1 MNGTPYKFL
10 DSYGLADRDIFFG
23 RERETEVLLS
33 DVINTRLVVLFAQTG
48 SGKTS
53 LINAGVR
60 PRLEELDY
68 ATFPIRVEKDPS
80 ESVTRVL
87 AGQGLLTDADTAKPL
102 AAQLTTAVER
112 SDKPIVVFFD
122 QFEEFFIYRAD
133 LRDADS
139 ADRFIAN
146 IAEIYR
152 DRESGV
158 HTVFSMREEY
168 FVEMDAFRDAIPTIF
183 HNESN
188 LRLRPF
194 DEEQARRAI
203 VLPAERW
210 GVRIE
215 EDLVD
220 SVLADLADGGRIE
233 PARLQIVCDALWDRA
248 RGGHITLG
256 HYRSLGGASKILG
269 DRLLQDVRGL
279 PDEQLELLERLL
291 PELETP
297 FSTKYTRGVDELVDK
312 LGVGPDDL
320 QGLTDALQE
329 AGLIKELMLHRA
341 RYIEWTSDYLAARTD
356 ELRAQVRGLVLRRR
370 LELAM
375 LRAPAPPTGLAP
387 WLTGDPDTS
396 PPLDEQALTELS
408 ADSGLLGG
416 LSRDEAEFVFSAALA
431 SGGTFARQWFDVA
444 SALGAATWNLLE
456 ALVREAPGAPAA
468 AAAVRLLGDVGGP
481 RSVEL
486 LEATVRVPA
495 LEAGA
500 FEAIGQVGGRSS
512 IRLLARLLDE
522 PSLAARALD
531 TLRRIGTPDAIDAMA
546 LAARRDD
553 ATACR
558 AGAALWRIVHDP
570 AGGSARTHAE
580 KAWTALISSDA
591 ERLFVVAL
599 RHSLETRFWFDRAR
613 EQGLDVLQVLRD
625 SVTNPA
631 TPLDQAEGAVR
642 LLVELPG
649 EEALM
654 LLQDARDRTGLEE
667 SVDKALAARATLARV
682 RSGPVAGPPPVAR
695 PAGGLDEES
704 WDLVGLEIERG
715 TFVPLLGHAVN
726 AGLLPMPSEIAQ
738 LWISRHGLGTTDS
751 DLAHVTDLL
760 SAEFG
765 PVYPRELLQ
774 RELRSDASTGA
785 HHRILARL
793 PVPIYITTTY
803 DDLME
808 RALAEAGRSPR
819 RVLPA
824 EPEPTSVTA
833 SEESEPTVDSPLV
846 VHLFGTV
853 DEPESLVLG
862 ADDYLDF
869 LSKARG
875 HFRVQIL
882 AALVRGSWAS
892 LGLGPWSWQWR
903 VARHSILAQPGT
915 SRLRE
920 HLSFAVIDPRDVSST
935 DPEAVERMYAR
946 DSIRIFWGT
955 PQQFL
960 EETAERFAKGGD

>member
-1 MNGTPYKFL
+1 VSGSPYKFL
-10 DSYGLADRDIFFG
+10 DSYGLDDRDIFFG

-33 DVINTRLVVLFAQTG
+33 DVINTRLVVLFAPTG

-87 AGQGLLTDADTAKPL
+87 AAQGLLTDADTAMPL
-102 AAQLTTAVER
+102 ATQLTTAVER

-133 LRDADS
+133 LRDANSVDG
-139 ADRFIAN
+139 FIGN

-210 GVRIE
+210 GVWVD
-215 EDLVD
+215 EDLVH
-220 SVLADLADGGRIE
+220 SVLADLADHGRIE

-248 RGGHITLG
+248 PGEHITLG
-256 HYRSLGGASKILG
+256 HYRSLGGASKILSN
-269 DRLLQDVRGL
+269 RLVQDVRDL
-279 PDEQLELLERLL
+279 PDEQLELFERLL

-297 FSTKYTRGVDELVDK
+297 FATKYIRGVDELVDK
-312 LGVGPDDL
+312 LGIVPNEL
-320 QGLTDALQE
+320 QSLTDALQK
-329 AGLIKELMLHRA
+329 AGLIKESVLHRA
-341 RYIEWTSDYLAARTD
+341 RYIEWTSDYLAARTE

-375 LRAPAPPTGLAP
+375 LRAPGPPTGLAS
-387 WLTGDPDTS
+387 WLIGDANIG
-396 PPLDEQALTELS
+396 PPLDEQGLTELS
-408 ADSGLLGG
+408 TDAALLGG
-416 LSRDEAEFVFSAALA
+416 LTRDEAEFVFSSALA
-431 SGGTFARQWFDVA
+431 LGGTFARQWFDVA
-444 SALGAATWNLLE
+444 SALGAETWDLLD
-456 ALVREAPGAPAA
+456 ALVHEAPGAPAA

-481 RSVEL
+481 RAVEL
-486 LEATVRVPA
+486 LEAAVRAPA
-495 LEAGA
+495 LEAAA
-500 FEAIGQVGGRSS
+500 FEAIGQVGGRPP
-512 IRLLARLLDE
+512 IRLLGRLVDE
-522 PSLAARALD
+522 PPLAARALD
-531 TLRRIGTPDAIDAMA
+531 TLRRIGTPDAIDAVA

-558 AGAALWRIVHDP
+558 AGSALWRIVQDP
-570 AGGSARTHAE
+570 AGGSVRPHAE
-580 KAWTALISSDA
+580 RAWTTLISSDA

-599 RHSLETRFWFDRAR
+599 RHSVETKFWFDRAC
-613 EQGLDVLQVLRD
+613 EQGLDVLEVLRD

-631 TPLDQAEGAVR
+631 TPFDQAEGAVR

-654 LLQDARDRTGLEE
+654 LLKEARDRTGLEV
-667 SVDKALAARATLARV
+667 SADKALAARATLARV
-682 RSGPVAGPPPVAR
+682 RSGPAEGPLPVAR
-695 PAGGLDEES
+695 PAGGLDEGAWRVIRLGIES
-704 WDLVGLEIERG
+704 G
-715 TFVPLLGHAVN
+715 TFIPLLGHEIN
-726 AGLLPMPSEIAQ
+726 AGSLPMPSEIAQ
-738 LWISRHGLGTTDS
+738 RWISRHGLGTIEP

-760 SAEFG
+760 SAEFAWM
-765 PVYPRELLQ
+765 YPRELLE
-774 RELRSDASTGA
+774 RELRPEAPTGA
-785 HHRILARL
+785 HRILARL
-793 PVPIYITTTY
+793 PLPIYITTTY

-808 RALAEAGRSPR
+808 RALAEEGRSPR

-824 EPEPTSVTA
+824 EPEPTSVG
-833 SEESEPTVDSPLV
+833 ESEPTVESPLV
-846 VHLFGTV
+846 MQVFGNV
-853 DEPESLVLG
+853 DEPESLVIG
-862 ADDYLDF
+862 TDDYLDF
-869 LSKARG
+869 LSKARSQ
-875 HFRVQIL
+875 FRVRIL
-882 AALVRGSWAS
+882 AALVRGNWAS
-892 LGLGPWSWQWR
+892 LGLGPWSWSWR
-903 VARHSILAQPGT
+903 VARHSILATRPLFRQ
-915 SRLRE
+915 S
-920 HLSFAVIDPRDVSST
+920 LSFAVIDPRDVGST
-935 DPEAVERMYAR
+935 APEVVTRMYAQ
-946 DSIRIFWGT
+946 DNILIFWGT
-955 PQQFL
+955 PQEFL
-960 EETAERFAKGGD
+960 EETAERFARGGD